1 MQTAFGQAMGGMAM
15 LRAVL
20 GVCVALQMLASPAF
34 AANIKVGIILS
45 ATGPAAAIGNAE
57 RNGTA
62 FGPAEIAGRKVDYLF
77 LDEASDSTAAVA
89 ALRKL
94 FQESSIDIL
103 VGPTTTPG
111 SFAAIDPAVEYK
123 LPVITLAPVNAL
135 VAPVDARRRWIF
147 KTTTNDDHEATPLFA
162 NMKKTGIKKLALI
175 GFGDSYGDAW
185 SKVSA
190 DMCAAAGIQLVADEK
205 YARTDTTV
213 VGQILK
219 IIAAGPDA
227 VLIAASGAPAA
238 LPLLQLR
245 EKGFAGQVY
254 GTLGAT
260 FGDFRKL
267 TGVQGN
273 GILVPLSPAVGA
285 ASFPDDYPAKKAALE
300 FIQRYEAKFG
310 PGSRNIFAGSAYDAL
325 ILIEQAVPAALKV
338 AEPGTAEFREAL
350 RSAIEGLRGVAGSR
364 GVYSYGSNDHTG
376 LDQTALTLGKLE
388 NGEWIAVR

>member
-1 MQTAFGQAMGGMAM
+1 M
-15 LRAVL
+15 LKYAGAACLAIGLLVTPAV
-20 GVCVALQMLASPAF
+20 
-34 AANIKVGIILS
+34 AADINVGILLS

-57 RNGTA
+57 RNGTS
-62 FGPAEIAGRKVDYLF
+62 FGATEIAGHKINYLF

-94 FQESSIDIL
+94 FQGSQIDIL

-111 SFAAIDPAVEYK
+111 SFAVIDPAVEYR

-135 VAPVDARRRWIF
+135 VAPVDARKRWIF

-162 NMKKTGIKKLALI
+162 HMKKNGVKTLALI

-185 SKVSA
+185 SKVGA
-190 DMCAAAGIQLVADEK
+190 DMSAANGIKLLADEK

-213 VGQILK
+213 SGQVLK
-219 IIAAGPDA
+219 IVAANPDA

-245 EKGFAGQVY
+245 EKGYEGKVY

-267 TGVQGN
+267 TGAQGD
-273 GILVPLSPAVGA
+273 GIFVPLSPAVGA
-285 ASFPDDYPAKKAALE
+285 ASLPDEHPAKRAALE

-325 ILIEQAVPAALKV
+325 LLIERAVPAALK
-338 AEPGTAEFREAL
+338 AGEPGTAEFREGL
-350 RSAIEGLRGVAGSR
+350 RNAIEGLKGVAGSR
-364 GVYSYGSNDHTG
+364 GVYNYGANDHTG
-376 LDQTALTLGKLE
+376 LDQSALTLGRLE
-388 NGEWIAVR
+388 KGEWVAVH

>member
-1 MQTAFGQAMGGMAM
+1 M
-15 LRAVL
+15 LKCA
-20 GVCVALQMLASPAF
+20 GVACLAIQMFMVSAS
-34 AANIKVGIILS
+34 AADINVGILLS
-45 ATGPAAAIGNAE
+45 TTGPAAAIGNAE
-57 RNGTA
+57 RNGTS
-62 FGPAEIAGRKVDYLF
+62 FGPPEIAGHKVNYLF

-89 ALRKL
+89 AMRKL
-94 FQESSIDIL
+94 FQGSSIDIL

-111 SFAAIDPAVEYK
+111 SFAVIDPAVEYR

-147 KTTTNDDHEATPLFA
+147 KTTTNDDHEAAPLFA
-162 NMKKTGIKKLALI
+162 HMKKSGVKKLALI

-190 DMCAAAGIQLVADEK
+190 EMCAAAGIALVADEK
-205 YARTDTTV
+205 YARTDNSV

-219 IIAAGPDA
+219 IVAADPDA

-245 EKGFAGQVY
+245 EKGFAGKVY

-267 TGVQGN
+267 TGAQGD
-273 GILVPLSPAVGA
+273 GIFVPLSPAVGA
-285 ASFPDDYPAKKAALE
+285 ASLPDEHPAKKAALD
-300 FIQRYEAKFG
+300 FIQRYEARFG

-325 ILIEQAVPAALKV
+325 LLIERAAPAALKKG
-338 AEPGTAEFREAL
+338 APGTADFREGL
-350 RSAIEGLRGVAGSR
+350 RSAIEELRGV
-364 GVYSYGSNDHTG
+364 
-376 LDQTALTLGKLE
+376 
-388 NGEWIAVR
+388 

>member
-1 MQTAFGQAMGGMAM
+1 M
-15 LRAVL
+15 LRSIL
-20 GVCVALQMLASPAF
+20 GVCLAVQLWAAPGF
-34 AANIKVGIILS
+34 AGDINVGIILS

-62 FGPAEIAGRKVDYLF
+62 FGPTEIAGRKVNYLF
-77 LDEASDSTAAVA
+77 LDEASDSTAAVS

-94 FQESSIDIL
+94 YQESKIDIL
-103 VGPTTTPG
+103 VGPTSTPG
-111 SFAAIDPAVEYK
+111 SFAVIDPAVEYK

-147 KTTTNDDHEATPLFA
+147 KTTTNDDHEAAPLFA
-162 NMKKTGIKKLALI
+162 NMKKTGVKRLALI
-175 GFGDSYGDAW
+175 GFADSYGDAW

-190 DMCAAAGIQLVADEK
+190 DMCAAAGIELVANEK

-219 IIAAGPDA
+219 IIAARPDA

-245 EKGFAGQVY
+245 EKGYEGQIY

-267 TGVQGN
+267 TGTQGD
-273 GILVPLSPAVGA
+273 GIFVPLSPAVGA

-300 FIQRYEAKFG
+300 FIQRYEARFG
-310 PGSRNIFAGSAYDAL
+310 AGSRNIFAGSAYDAL
-325 ILIEQAVPAALKV
+325 ILIEQAVPAALKTG
-338 AEPGTAEFREAL
+338 EPGTAEFREGL
-350 RSAIEGLRGVAGSR
+350 RSAIEGLKGVVGSR
-364 GVYSYGSNDHTG
+364 GVYNYGPNDHTG
-376 LDQTALTLGKLE
+376 LDPSALRLGKLDK
-388 NGEWIAVR
+388 GEWIAVR

>member
-1 MQTAFGQAMGGMAM
+1 MAM
-15 LRAVL
+15 LRSIL
-20 GVCVALQMLASPAF
+20 GVCLAVQLWTAPGF
-34 AANIKVGIILS
+34 AADINVGIILS

-62 FGPAEIAGRKVDYLF
+62 FGPTEIAGRKVNYLF
-77 LDEASDSTAAVA
+77 LDEASDSTAAVS

-94 FQESSIDIL
+94 YQESKIDIL
-103 VGPTTTPG
+103 VGPTSTPG
-111 SFAAIDPAVEYK
+111 SFAVIDPAVEYK

-147 KTTTNDDHEATPLFA
+147 KTTTNDDHEAAPLFA
-162 NMKKTGIKKLALI
+162 NMKKTGVKRLALI
-175 GFGDSYGDAW
+175 GFADSYGDAW

-190 DMCAAAGIQLVADEK
+190 DMSAAAGVELVANEK

-219 IIAAGPDA
+219 IIAARPDA

-245 EKGFAGQVY
+245 EKGYEGQIY

-267 TGVQGN
+267 TGTQGD
-273 GILVPLSPAVGA
+273 GIFVPLSPAVGA

-325 ILIEQAVPAALKV
+325 ILIEQAVPAALKMG
-338 AEPGTAEFREAL
+338 EPGTAEFREGL
-350 RSAIEGLRGVAGSR
+350 RSAIEGLKGVAGSR
-364 GVYSYGSNDHTG
+364 GVYNYGPNDHTG
-376 LDQTALTLGKLE
+376 LDPSALRLGKLDK
-388 NGEWIAVR
+388 GEWIAVR